1 MINFKGIREGILIT
15 AEDAPWPEIHTAL
28 LKGLDEQ
35 GEFLKGARLAL
46 DVGGQELKAV
56 DLGSLRDEISERGFS
71 LWAVLSTSPVTE
83 QTAQVLGLATRLHTA
98 FPERSKPS
106 SEPNVA
112 GEEALFVRRTLRSG
126 FKLQFPGAV
135 VVLGDVNPGAEII
148 AGGDVIIWGKLKGM
162 VHAGALGDESAV
174 VCALELAPTQ
184 LRIADTAAITPQK
197 NLSAV
202 PEMARLQDGQL
213 LAESWNPG

>member
-15 AEDAPWPEIHTAL
+15 TEDAPWSEIHAAL
-28 LKGLDEQ
+28 IKGLDEQ
-35 GEFLKGARLAL
+35 SEFLKGARLAL
-46 DVGGQELKAV
+46 DVGGQALKAAE
-56 DLGSLRDEISERGFS
+56 LGSLRDEISERGFS
-71 LWAVLSTSPVTE
+71 LWAVVSTSSVTE

-98 FPERSKPS
+98 FPERSMPL
-106 SEPNVA
+106 SEPSVG

-126 FKLQFPGAV
+126 FKLQYPGPV

-148 AGGDVIIWGKLKGM
+148 AGGDIIIWGRLKGM
-162 VHAGALGDESAV
+162 VHAGAQGDENAV

-197 NLSAV
+197 HTSAP
-202 PEMARLQDGQL
+202 PEIARLQDGKL